1 MSSELHPSPLSAYV
15 DTYLTERTC
24 ASTPVPSCSWSTQ
37 DVAYMSYLSR
47 ASPTSPMI
55 NSFSTLRAELMQQGL
70 PGACMERIYAA
81 RHDTRYN
88 RQCLVGSQRH
98 HWRCMHEKRRPKTR
112 AWAGELRRQ
121 ARKKEHVRARR
132 QAGVIPSIA
141 SSEFEK
147 THPQLVHTQPRTGV
161 DLRCRCHSSCTV
173 VCRFEV

>member
-81 RHDTRYN
+81 RHDTRSN
-88 RQCLVGSQRH
+88 RQGLVGSQRH

-112 AWAGELRRQ
+112 AWAGELRRR
-121 ARKKEHVRARR
+121 ARRKEHVRARPL
-132 QAGVIPSIA
+132 QVGLSPSGVA
-141 SSEFEK
+141 FVEFNE
-147 THPQLVHTQPRTGV
+147 TYPQLVHTRPRAGV
-161 DLRCRCHSSCTV
+161 VLRCRCHSACTV
-173 VCRFEV
+173 VCRF

>member
-1 MSSELHPSPLSAYV
+1 MCPLTYVFLKFIKTKLLHPGASPLRSPFSRCVLTFQPPLQETVVRMSSELLPQDL
-15 DTYLTERTC
+15 
-24 ASTPVPSCSWSTQ
+24 ASMGYS
-37 DVAYMSYLSR
+37 
-47 ASPTSPMI
+47 
-55 NSFSTLRAELMQQGL
+55 ELEQQGL
-70 PGACMERIYAA
+70 LGACMEGIYAA